1 MNETSWSWKQYVQRT
16 HKIGVNLNDFEAKL
30 TASLRS
36 QRNLNYTQS
45 FTENK
50 NDSRH
55 TWQTINEVTSRPT
68 SRPFKAHNNWMEKCT
83 TSQSRRAWWI
93 WKVRNILEAFFHK
106 RSLFFHTW
114 QKLLSTHCWRQ
125 NFRSWVHQRGNSLH
139 LHAPVQNLE
148 GTKTDHVPSQN
159 YSQHFTY
166 PI

>member
-1 MNETSWSWKQYVQRT
+1 MLLTLILLNEQSGSIQKDPHELLQSWKNVCMNETSWSWKQYVQRT

-30 TASLRS
+30 TARSRS

-68 SRPFKAHNNWMEKCT
+68 SGPFKSHNNWMEKCT

-106 RSLFFHTW
+106 RCLFFHTW
-114 QKLLSTHCWRQ
+114 
-125 NFRSWVHQRGNSLH
+125 
-139 LHAPVQNLE
+139 
-148 GTKTDHVPSQN
+148 
-159 YSQHFTY
+159 
-166 PI
+166 